1 MRLSVATYN
10 VHGCADL
17 ARTTAVLRA
26 LDADVIALQELRW
39 RPWDALHV
47 LDELAARLGYAP
59 SPAPRCSGP
68 MGTTATRC

>member
-1 MRLSVATYN
+1 VARLAVATYN
-10 VHGCADL
+10 VHGCVDP

-47 LDELAARLGYAP
+47 LDDLAARRG
-59 SPAPRCSGP
+59 
-68 MGTTATRC
+68 